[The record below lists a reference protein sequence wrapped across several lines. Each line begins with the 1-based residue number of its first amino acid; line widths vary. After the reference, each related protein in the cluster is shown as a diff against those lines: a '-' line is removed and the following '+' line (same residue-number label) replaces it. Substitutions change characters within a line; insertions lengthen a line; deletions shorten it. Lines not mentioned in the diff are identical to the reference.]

1 MVMDNILHIE
11 TMESNDCLDM
21 VRNSLDA
28 SIPFEIKNDL
38 LTLLNN
44 YINVE
49 NETHNVDYKFS
60 IQLTE
65 GSKPFYYTPRR
76 LSWSEKGEVRRI
88 TNDLLQ
94 RQIIRPSTSNFSPI
108 VLTKKKNNTY
118 RLCVDYRS
126 LNKITV
132 KDRYP
137 LPLIDDQIDKLANS
151 CYFTSLDL
159 RDGFH
164 QVAVDENLIKFTSFV
179 TPEGQYEY
187 LRMPFGLANA
197 PAAFQRYINTIF

>member
-28 SIPFEIKNDL
+28 SIPFEIKNNL

-44 YINVE
+44 YINFE

-65 GSKPFYYTPRR
+65 SSKPFYYTPRR
-76 LSWSEKGEVRRI
+76 LSSEKGEVRRI
-88 TNDLLQ
+88 INDLLQ
-94 RQIIRPSTSNFSPI
+94 RQIIRPSTSNFSSPI

-159 RDGFH
+159 
-164 QVAVDENLIKFTSFV
+164 
-179 TPEGQYEY
+179 
-187 LRMPFGLANA
+187 
-197 PAAFQRYINTIF
+197 